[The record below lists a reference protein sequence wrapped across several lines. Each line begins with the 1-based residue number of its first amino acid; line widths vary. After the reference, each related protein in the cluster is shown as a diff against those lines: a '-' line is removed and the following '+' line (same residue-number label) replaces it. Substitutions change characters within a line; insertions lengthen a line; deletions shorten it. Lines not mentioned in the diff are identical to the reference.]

1 MKAMIL
7 AAGLGTRLRPLTEK
21 RPKALMPVANQPI
34 ISRVIEYLKA
44 QGVSEIVVNAHHHH
58 SQLLRYLDSGKPF
71 GLPIQ
76 VRVEK
81 EILGTGGGI
90 KNTEGFWDDAP
101 FLVINGDILTD
112 IDLVEAYENHLKS
125 HALVTL
131 VLHHCEPFN
140 QIQVDDRWNIL
151 DIAKQN
157 LAGRLAFTGIHV
169 ISPQLLSRIPEGVFY
184 DIILCYQK
192 LIASG
197 NQVRA
202 FISKG
207 HTWRDI
213 GSVQSYIEAN
223 RDLAERKFVIG
234 PGCKIAPSVKFEDWA
249 VVGEKSVL
257 EETSEVRAS
266 ILWEGAKVRKGVKI
280 ANSVVTGSREVT
292 ADLVDKLY

>member
-1 MKAMIL
+1 MKAMVL

-21 RPKALMPVANQPI
+21 KPKALMPVANRPI
-34 ISRVIEYLKA
+34 IARVIDYLKA
-44 QGVSEIVVNAHHHH
+44 QGVSEIVVNAHHHY
-58 SQLLRYLDSGKPF
+58 SQLLNYLDRGKPF

-76 VRVEK
+76 VRVEE

-90 KNTEGFWDDAP
+90 KNTEDFWDDAP

-112 IDLVEAYENHLKS
+112 IDLAEAYETHLQS
-125 HALVTL
+125 QALVTL

-140 QIQVDDRWNIL
+140 QIQVDDQGNIL

-169 ISPQLLSRIPEGVFY
+169 ISPGLLFHIPQGVSY
-184 DIILCYQK
+184 DIIPCYQR
-192 LIASG
+192 LISSG
-197 NQVRA
+197 NRVRA

-223 RDLAERKFVIG
+223 RELAGRKYVIG
-234 PGCKIAPSVKFEDWA
+234 PGCKIAPSVRFEDWA

-257 EETSEVRAS
+257 EGTSEVKAS
-266 ILWEGAKVRKGVKI
+266 ILWEGAKVKGGVRI

-292 ADLVDKLY
+292 GDLIGQLY